1 MTLMKIKSRV
11 FSSVGLTLLFSLF
24 LLSVSLYLAHKT
36 RSYNSD
42 DVSWQVILK
51 TFNPISHDNAIAL
64 GSSNNHWSKLPFF
77 WLTENV
83 FDSSRKLLFLQSYT
97 LAVSSFVLY
106 FFSAVYFLKRL
117 KVKMTFKNLLPI
129 AWLGSFG
136 FAYAELYLNPI
147 WRGFELGLCFA
158 LIALVAMYLRDELHP
173 FKNLLTKSVFII
185 GASLMGVVLFSDV
198 SLVYFF
204 IGPLLAWVVWLRL
217 KGAVSNKKLTGLL
230 LFLGI
235 SYVTSK
241 LSGLIFASQGLKMAV
256 EYPVQFIDFGGLP
269 NNILIGMHGILTI
282 FGADPSGKYPFSM
295 VALGALVN
303 LLLLSWLLVTIF
315 ANRDALK
322 KGFLRPTLDSSW
334 VAFLVAMPA
343 FVFSLYVLST
353 VSVGTVTTYRY
364 LIVVAMAVPILLAYY
379 LAKKPNN
386 IITILVIV
394 SIALNLTLSV
404 FFNNR
409 FLVRGTIDN
418 MVAGQQSNTEN
429 ASNSLNFRIID
440 KLKDAGVH
448 KAYANYWQAGINT
461 YLSNGDVEVLPI
473 TCEYN
478 KTIAFTWLVDL
489 KRFGLLSDKT
499 AVVLDPDVSS
509 PATCSRKSLVKQFG
523 IPSQEIKDGNK
534 RILLY
539 DYDLFTKMSR

>member
-1 MTLMKIKSRV
+1 MKIKSRV

-185 GASLMGVVLFSDV
+185 GASLMGVILFSDV

-204 IGPLLAWVVWLRL
+204 IGPLLFWAVWLRL
-217 KGAVSNKKLTGLL
+217 KGVIGNKKLAGLL

-235 SYVTSK
+235 SYATSK
-241 LSGLIFASQGLKMAV
+241 VSALVFASQGLRMAV
-256 EYPVQFIDFGGLP
+256 EYPVQFIDFGGLL
-269 NNILIGMHGILTI
+269 NNILIGIHGILAI
-282 FGADPSGKYPFSM
+282 FGADLSGKYPFSL
-295 VALGALVN
+295 VAVGALVN
-303 LLLLSWLLVTIF
+303 LILVAWLVGTILKGR
-315 ANRDALK
+315 NSLK
-322 KGFLRPTLDSSW
+322 KSFLRPTLDGGW
-334 VAFLVAMPA
+334 IAFLVALPL
-343 FVFSLYVLST
+343 FVFSLYALST

-364 LIVVAMAVPILLAYY
+364 LIVVALAAPILMAYY

-386 IITILVIV
+386 IIAILLAA
-394 SIALNLTLSV
+394 SIILNLASSV

-409 FLVRGTIDN
+409 FLVRGTVDN
-418 MVAGQQSNTEN
+418 MVAGQQSSTEN
-429 ASNSLNFRIID
+429 ASNSLNFRIINN
-440 KLKDAGVH
+440 LKESRVH

-473 TCEYN
+473 TCEHR
-478 KTIAFTWLVDL
+478 KTITFEWLVDSR
-489 KRFGLLSDKT
+489 RFGVLSDKT
-499 AVVLDPDVSS
+499 ALILDPDVSS
-509 PATCSRKSLVKQFG
+509 PATCSYKSIVKQFG
-523 IPSQEIKDGNK
+523 APSRELKDGNK
-534 RILLY
+534 RILVY
-539 DYDLFTKMSR
+539 DYDLYSKMPR